1 VAGFRR
7 EAEQLP
13 ALRAKAACVAL
24 CGVAT
29 PLNSVSFIAISLF
42 VVDGLNDAVI
52 RRRYPVGADKKSGR
66 PVPQKNL
73 APKGN

>member
-1 VAGFRR
+1 M
-7 EAEQLP
+7 
-13 ALRAKAACVAL
+13 
-24 CGVAT
+24 